1 VIPSLSS
8 SVDAS
13 SFQYVVG
20 IDIGSQTCSFCALKP
35 DKSQVIKPTEFA
47 NATAGFGLFLEKIEQ
62 LGAAPEHI
70 LIGLE
75 ATSRYGE
82 NLYHVLQSRGYQLC
96 LLHPR
101 QTHQFAQQR
110 GLRAKTDKLDATTIA
125 RVLVS
130 GEARRGYVPTE
141 LIATY
146 RELVRLQT
154 HLADE
159 AARYKN
165 EIQALL
171 VVVFPE
177 FGQVFSDPCRAT
189 ALALLQLYPSAQAIV
204 TAGVETITATLHE
217 RAPHNY
223 GRHTAQQLVSLAQRS
238 IGSGVGTSARS
249 TSLKIL
255 CDQLVHTQKNLAQLE
270 SEIDKLLDTDT
281 GAKGLQSMPEFGD
294 KTVAVL
300 RAELGDVTRFQN
312 TNQVVAYAGLD
323 LEVKESGKW
332 KGQTKL
338 SKRGSGRLRRIL
350 YMAAVRCIRLK
361 DSAFG
366 AYYHR
371 LVARGMKGR
380 EAMIAV
386 MRKMLTVAYH
396 LLRTEQMYGKIGS
409 RRGLTISMAS
419 FLQTSS
425 PGYIRLISLKRL
437 SLHHSRPLKNP

>member
-1 VIPSLSS
+1 MGQADMPSSP
-8 SVDAS
+8 VDAS
-13 SFQYVVG
+13 SFTYVVG
-20 IDIGSQTCSFCALKP
+20 VDIGSQSCSFCVCKP
-35 DKSQVIKPTEFA
+35 DKSQVIKPTDFA
-47 NATAGFGLFLEKIEQ
+47 NATAGFTLLLTKLEL
-62 LGAAPEHI
+62 LGVPPAQI

-82 NLYHVLQSRGYQLC
+82 NLYHFLASRGYQLC

-101 QTHQFAQQR
+101 QTHEFAQRR

-125 RVLVS
+125 RVLLS
-130 GEARRGYVPTE
+130 GDARRGYVPTD

-146 RELVRLQT
+146 RELVRLHTQ
-154 HLADE
+154 LADE
-159 AARYKN
+159 GARYKN

-171 VVVFPE
+171 AVLFPE
-177 FGQVFSDPCRAT
+177 FSQVFVDPCRST
-189 ALALLQLYPSAQAIV
+189 ALALLKLYPSAHAV
-204 TAGVETITATLHE
+204 ATAGVETIAAKLHE
-217 RAPHNY
+217 LAPRHY
-223 GRHTAQQLVSLAQRS
+223 GRKTAEQLVALAEHS
-238 IGSGVGTSARS
+238 VSSGVAISARS

-255 CDQLVHTQKNLAQLE
+255 CDQLEHTQSNLAQLE
-270 SEIDKLLDTDT
+270 SEIEKLLDADK
-281 GAKGLQSMPEFGD
+281 GAKGLESVPEFGH

-300 RAELGDVTRFQN
+300 RAELGDVQRFQRSE
-312 TNQVVAYAGLD
+312 QVVAYAGLD

-386 MRKMLTVAYH
+386 MRKMLTITYR
-396 LLRTEQMYGKIGS
+396 LLRTEELYDPTKVGAV
-409 RRGLTISMAS
+409 LHPP
-419 FLQTSS
+419 SS
-425 PGYIRLISLKRL
+425 AKLGP
-437 SLHHSRPLKNP
+437 

>member
-1 VIPSLSS
+1 MSDSGSPSS

-13 SFQYVVG
+13 PFQYVVG
-20 IDIGSQTCSFCALKP
+20 IDIGSQTCRFCALKP
-35 DKSQVIKPTEFA
+35 DKSQVVKPTEFA
-47 NATAGFGLFLEKIEQ
+47 NAEAGFGLFLEKIEQ
-62 LGAAPEHI
+62 LGAAPERI

-82 NLYHVLQSRGYQLC
+82 KLYHFLETRGYQLC

-125 RVLVS
+125 RLLVS

-146 RELVRLQT
+146 RELVRLHT

-171 VVVFPE
+171 AVVFPE

-189 ALALLQLYPSAQAIV
+189 ALALLQLYPSAPAIV
-204 TAGVETITATLHE
+204 TAGVETIAATLHE
-217 RAPHNY
+217 LAPRNY
-223 GRHTAQQLVSLAQRS
+223 GRHTAHQLVSLAKRS
-238 IGSGVGTSARS
+238 IGSGLAISARS

-255 CDQLVHTQKNLAQLE
+255 CDQLAHTQKNLAQLE
-270 SEIDKLLDTDT
+270 SEIDKLLDSDT
-281 GAKGLQSMPEFGD
+281 GAKGLQSVPEFGH

-300 RAELGDVTRFQN
+300 RAELGDVMRFQN

-350 YMAAVRCIRLK
+350 YMATVRCIRLK

-366 AYYHR
+366 AYYRR
-371 LVARGMKGR
+371 LVARGMKKR
-380 EAMIAV
+380 EAMMAV
-386 MRKMLTVAYH
+386 MRKMVIIAYR
-396 LLRTEQMYGKIGS
+396 LLRTGEMYDPTKVGA
-409 RRGLTISMAS
+409 LLVAQAPV
-419 FLQTSS
+419 LEPPAVHPPSS
-425 PGYIRLISLKRL
+425 AKLVAARA
-437 SLHHSRPLKNP
+437 